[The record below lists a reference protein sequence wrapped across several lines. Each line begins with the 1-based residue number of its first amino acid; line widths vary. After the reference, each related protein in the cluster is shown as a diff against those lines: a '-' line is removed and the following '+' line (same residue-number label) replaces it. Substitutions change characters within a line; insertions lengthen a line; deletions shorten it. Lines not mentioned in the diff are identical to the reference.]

1 MRVFILAAKKTAE
14 VGASYGRRLI
24 EQGKAVLA
32 PPAKKAETRAAK
44 SKKE

>member
-1 MRVFILAAKKTAE
+1 MRVFNLATKETAE

-32 PPAKKAETRAAK
+32 PPAKKPEAKAAK
-44 SKKE
+44 PKKG